1 MANVTPNNIRG
12 FLVPFK
18 LTADHFWSDESS
30 LTQNGSLAGI
40 PVALDSTTSLVLTS
54 NGVQSRDIEIKT
66 HRAGH
71 VQDNAGFVWRYDG
84 DVNYYGHETPNKVMD
99 VRTIQTG
106 ALLQRYTPRHA
117 IRLESGVILVTVEHV
132 NTSLNR
138 TRVYKIDVDGTVSNT
153 IVDSVFKSTLVGN
166 DRFPTV
172 VQLPN
177 GAVNLAMWTVDP
189 VDEVANIVIY
199 QSTDDGDSWTLVSSK
214 AIENDFDV
222 SGSFGINASGRELQ
236 NIVLAASANQVLMLC
251 GYNIHNTDPA
261 LGSRMAQFGSANH
274 GLTFKYID
282 TSNEGD
288 QSQFY
293 LPKVVEYNGVF
304 IIGYIGRVDEIR
316 FTRISNVFDNIFD
329 TLDLIGADILDGTV
343 ATATLNRLTDGD
355 WTMTLDTDGR
365 IYIYAAKTDKTIIH
379 GGFSDLMGK
388 SVDEYGESWSLYGAP
403 SSGSF
408 SDTQVANFQSPI
420 ISNSGGYKNIMGV
433 AGQGEILLF
442 GNWENNGTNSQA
454 DGVHILTMGGWSTQ
468 QYGKLKPY
476 PTDYQWGYDTHQWC
490 PFDLPNQGS
499 IWSRVKTGAATES
512 LGGDHVTLNASG
524 SDLIYYLQGI
534 YDKTNGA
541 TLHTRVS
548 NVSGGSVTRGAA
560 IGIQIQ
566 QPTSTSTYW
575 LEVIIGANRIHV
587 YDVHAG
593 YTTPIGSA
601 SGLILEG
608 GLQILCH
615 VDNSTGDVK
624 VYFGD
629 GGSPR
634 QYQTITGRLTL
645 DSNSTQQIYWGIK
658 SSSGTARAVDFHFF
672 SYGVGDD
679 VGVWSDRVI
688 NSKKYSSQGFETQIK
703 DGLTISTL
711 DGPAREGDEYTLS
724 PQYGSPIQRTLHIVS
739 PSPKVGWR
747 SDAVANPDTTNV
759 PTQTISWLMDL
770 NMMGGDRTHTESQ
783 AIGIHLTNVNFKEF
797 AIEYHNGASWI
808 KYATVQNTVGGDVT
822 GGFEFDRDGMSI
834 HSLELTGPYLHLN
847 ECEGWSVLLVPE
859 DGEPVQ
865 RRIQSNG
872 DGVLGQTSSKRAYIT
887 MKDAKPTDP
896 TDGTAYLIPSSV
908 TTILNVNELSGFRI
922 KITSQK
928 TYEGYFEIG
937 TMVAGPLVIAGPQYG
952 RGRTIQIESNVVE
965 NTAANGTIYTT
976 SRGDDGRVVRIAWTD
991 GVDTSALNAP
1001 TAAPNHYDLYSGEP
1015 IAAMG
1020 SAPTAMMGLIQYVK
1034 SSQNAIVYLP
1044 NIATGPSAHIVLNRY
1059 HNQILTTIGTEIQID
1074 HVVGDEMLD
1083 ENRGEVFRVSTV
1095 LLREVR

>member
-1 MANVTPNNIRG
+1 MANITPDHIRG

-18 LTADHFWSDESS
+18 LTADHFWSDEST
-30 LTQNGSLAGI
+30 LTQDGSLAGI
-40 PVALDSTTSLVLTS
+40 PIALDETTSLVVTS
-54 NGVQSRDIEIKT
+54 KGVQTQDVEIKT

-71 VQDNAGFVWRYDG
+71 IQDGAGFVWRYDG
-84 DVNYYGHETPNKVMD
+84 DSKYYGHETPNKVMD
-99 VRTIQTG
+99 VKTIQSGLSLT
-106 ALLQRYTPRHA
+106 RHTPRHA
-117 IRLESGVILVTVEHV
+117 IRLTSGVILIPVEQVT
-132 NTSLNR
+132 TSLNR

-153 IVDSVFKSTLVGN
+153 LVDSVFKSTLVGN

-177 GAVNLAMWTVDP
+177 GSINLAMWTVDP

-199 QSTDDGDSWTLVSSK
+199 QSNDDGDTWTKVSSK
-214 AIENDFDV
+214 AIEDDFDV
-222 SGSFGINASGRELQ
+222 SGSFGVGASGRELQ

-261 LGSRMAQFGSANH
+261 LGSRMAQFGSANG
-274 GLTFKYID
+274 GLKFKYID

-343 ATATLNRLTDGD
+343 ATLTLNRLTDGD
-355 WTMTLDTDGR
+355 WTMTLDSDGR

-388 SVDEYGESWSLYGAP
+388 SVDEYGKDWDLYGDP

-420 ISNSGGYKNIMGV
+420 ISNSGGYKNIMAV

-442 GNWENNGTNSQA
+442 GNWENNGPNSQA
-454 DGVHILTMGGWSTQ
+454 DGLHLLTLGGWSTQ

-476 PTDYQWGYDTHQWC
+476 PTDYQWGFDTHQWC

-499 IWSRVKTGAATES
+499 IWSKVQTGTSTES
-512 LGGDHVTLNASG
+512 LGGDHITLNASG

-566 QPTSTSTYW
+566 SQTSTSTYW
-575 LEVIIGANRIHV
+575 LEVIIGSNRIHV

-601 SGLILEG
+601 TGLTLDEG
-608 GLQILCH
+608 IQILCH
-615 VDNSTGDVK
+615 VDNTNGDVF

-629 GGSPR
+629 ASNPR
-634 QYQTITGRLTL
+634 QYQTISGQLSLNPNT
-645 DSNSTQQIYWGIK
+645 TQQIYWGIK
-658 SSSGTARAVDFHFF
+658 SSSGTARTADFHYF

-679 VGVWSDRVI
+679 VGVWENGI
-688 NSKKYSSQGFETQIK
+688 TNAKQYSSQGFDTQVHA
-703 DGLTISTL
+703 GLTISTL
-711 DGPAREGDEYTLS
+711 DGPARESDEYTLT
-724 PQYGSPIQRTLHIVS
+724 PQFGSPIQRTLHHVS
-739 PSPKVGWR
+739 PSPRVGWR
-747 SDAVANPDTTNV
+747 SDAVEDPDSTDV
-759 PTQTISWLMDL
+759 AGQIISWLMDV
-770 NMMGGDRTHTESQ
+770 NMMSGDRTQTESQ
-783 AIGIHLTNVNFKEF
+783 AIGIHLKNINFKQFE
-797 AIEYHNGASWI
+797 IEYHNGATWVR
-808 KYATVQNTVGGDVT
+808 YATVINTVGGDSS
-822 GGFEFDRDGMSI
+822 GGFSYQRNGPTIYSTET
-834 HSLELTGPYLHLN
+834 TGPYLHYN
-847 ECEGWSVLLVPE
+847 ECQDWSILLVPE
-859 DGEPVQ
+859 EGDPVQ

-872 DGVLGQTSSKRAYIT
+872 DGVFGVTSSKRAVIT

-896 TDGTAYLIPSSV
+896 TDGVAYLIPSSV
-908 TTILNVNELSGFRI
+908 TVLLDVNELSAFRI
-922 KITSQK
+922 NISSQR
-928 TYEGYFEIG
+928 TAEGYFEIG

-965 NTAANGTIYTT
+965 NTAPNGTIYTS

-991 GVDTSALNAP
+991 GVDTSALNANESN
-1001 TAAPNHYDLYSGEP
+1001 PNHYELYSGDP
-1015 IAAMG
+1015 IAVMG

-1034 SSQNAIVYLP
+1034 ASQNAIVYLP
-1044 NIATGPSAHIVLNRY
+1044 NIATGPSSHVTLNRY
-1059 HNQILTTIGTEIQID
+1059 HNQILTTIGSEIQID
-1074 HVVGDEMLD
+1074 HVVGDELLD
-1083 ENRGEVFRVSTV
+1083 DNRGEVFRVSTV